1 MYFSYK
7 VYSTTKYTIKVL
19 KKMLSIFLLLSY
31 IYNSYAI
38 HNVIIVLGSHDNLI
52 LNERV
57 QSTMNYINN
66 SDEQSTLYLSGGVK
80 EAFSND
86 HLESDSEAFKMNEI
100 FSSNSDIEIVQDQ
113 LAKNTAENFAY
124 LKQWVYANFSDYY
137 LPNIIVSTSDFH
149 KNRAELIFNG
159 IFPEIQP
166 IWNLSISSCLSCW
179 NDEHIHIK
187 NVGNDILRTH
197 HIRAM

>member
-1 MYFSYK
+1 
-7 VYSTTKYTIKVL
+7 
-19 KKMLSIFLLLSY
+19 MLSIFLLLLC

-38 HNVIIVLGSHDNLI
+38 HNVIIVLGSHDNTI

-86 HLESDSEAFKMNEI
+86 HSESDSEAFKMNEI

-124 LKQWVYANFSDYY
+124 LKQWVYANFSDDS

-159 IFPEIQP
+159 IFPEVQP
-166 IWNLSISSCLSCW
+166 IWNLSTSRCVSCW

-187 NVGNDILRTH
+187 NVKNDILRTH
-197 HIRAM
+197 HIMDR